1 MNRLK
6 SLKQVTPPPPTPSKH
21 PLLAALKAAGATGRG
36 GGSLIP
42 DPSAIPDKPKAPIVT
57 LGDLTQMLVAEKRA
71 RERINE
77 QKKLEAQSKSIATS
91 MKKTSPFMR
100 PKGPPPSISL
110 MLPGQS
116 GNTPDQ
122 SVKSPDQSGK
132 SPDQSAEES
141 GTTSNKEPPVKKDVN
156 TSNNNIYMTSRYG
169 DVSGEDD
176 GLMYWQSPF
185 VRFKNMGA
193 GENVAPW
200 EFGWET
206 QVCRETGIEDDI
218 ALVED
223 NSFTCDN
230 SAGDNAGVISD
241 ATSLQPLLSR

>member
-1 MNRLK
+1 MNRLR
-6 SLKQVTPPPPTPSKH
+6 SLKQQPPPPPPSKH

-36 GGSLIP
+36 GLKP
-42 DPSAIPDKPKAPIVT
+42 DPSVPDKPKAPIVT

-71 RERINE
+71 RERLNE
-77 QKKLEAQSKSIATS
+77 QKKLEAESKSIATNMKTS
-91 MKKTSPFMR
+91 MKIPFMR

-110 MLPGQS
+110 NIPGQS
-116 GNTPDQ
+116 G
-122 SVKSPDQSGK
+122 KSSE
-132 SPDQSAEES
+132 QSAEEAGS
-141 GTTSNKEPPVKKDVN
+141 TSIKEPPAKTDGN

-169 DVSGEDD
+169 DVLGKDD

-193 GENVAPW
+193 GDNVAPW
-200 EFGWET
+200 EFDWET
-206 QVCRETGIEDDI
+206 QVCMETGIEDDI

-223 NSFTCDN
+223 NSITCDN
-230 SAGDNAGVISD
+230 SAGDNAGVISG